1 MKTLQLYCL
10 KEVLAPIFVSALF
23 FVFALMVLRLFALSQ
38 LLLSAG
44 VSWSIVG
51 EVFLII
57 IGTVL
62 TFVIPMAVLLGT
74 LIGVGRLAAENEI
87 LAMRAAGVH
96 LGRVFYPSVI
106 VAFFVSGGLIAMG
119 HYAMPAFFQ
128 RLTNLSI
135 EAQFNLLS
143 NLQPG
148 VMYPS
153 IGNTGSE
160 LSLYYDRRPAEV
172 EREPGILK
180 MEGVTMRLILKEVT
194 EPGAVAAGPSATPSE
209 EFIIS
214 ARAGRIEAHH
224 DSRKIELYLENGSLT
239 PLPHERST
247 RTTVMRF
254 DSLVN
259 EIDTDLDINQ
269 RIKDTVREMKFPQ
282 LFQLVSTPPEK
293 PIWNNDEFG
302 RRIFSNWRAYFAARN
317 EFIQRFSLPLACVAF
332 VMVAIP
338 LAIEIRPKAKAF
350 SFLMAAGLMMLYYM
364 FLTLASSLGASGTL
378 DASILSWTL
387 LVFVFMLPNMLL
399 AGAGAFLFW
408 RALKR

>member
-10 KEVLAPIFVSALF
+10 KEVLAPVAVSALF
-23 FVFALMVLRLFALSQ
+23 FVFALMVLRLFELSQ

-44 VSWSIVG
+44 VSWGIVG

-57 IGTVL
+57 IGTLL

-96 LGRVFYPSVI
+96 LGRVFYPSVV
-106 VAFFVSGGLIAMG
+106 VALLLSGGLIGMG
-119 HYAMPAFFQ
+119 HYAMPGFFQ

-160 LSLYYDRRPAEV
+160 LSLYYDRRPSNTP
-172 EREPGILK
+172 REPGVLR
-180 MEGVTMRLILKEVT
+180 MEGVTMRLILE
-194 EPGAVAAGPSATPSE
+194 EEGAVAGQPGAAPPE
-209 EFIIS
+209 EFLIS
-214 ARAGRIEAHH
+214 ARTGRIEAHH
-224 DSRKIELYLENGSLT
+224 DSRQIELYLENGSLT
-239 PLPHERST
+239 PLPRERSM

-254 DSLVN
+254 DSMVN
-259 EIDTDLDINQ
+259 EIDTDLDIGQ
-269 RIKDTVREMKFPQ
+269 RLKDTVRELKFPA
-282 LFQLVSTPPEK
+282 LLDVVSTPPDN
-293 PIWNNDEFG
+293 PIWNNDQHG
-302 RRIFSNWRAYFAARN
+302 RRIFTNWRAYFAARN

-364 FLTLASSLGASGTL
+364 FLTLASSLGASGSL

-387 LVFVFMLPNMLL
+387 LVFVFMLPNILL
-399 AGAGAFLFW
+399 AGAGLFLFW

>member
-1 MKTLQLYCL
+1 
-10 KEVLAPIFVSALF
+10 
-23 FVFALMVLRLFALSQ
+23 MVLRLFALSQ

-293 PIWNNDEFG
+293 PIWNNDEF
-302 RRIFSNWRAYFAARN
+302 
-317 EFIQRFSLPLACVAF
+317 IQRFSLPLACVAF